1 MDAGRPIRGLVR
13 QEMTGATERPQQ
25 RKGIQRLKTVG
36 TKCWWQPRENMRE
49 SGNVL
54 CP

>member
-13 QEMTGATERPQQ
+13 QEMTEATERLQQ

-36 TKCWWQPRENMRE
+36 TKCWWQPRVNMRE